1 MANQQPLTSQD
12 IDRMKSDA
20 IRRARQMQSRA
31 TIVGGS
37 EQNGRSK
44 QPSEAPKKDAAQ
56 ESTGNAQNFS
66 GLPFLKGFNNV
77 FAQLG
82 LSSEQLIIFAI
93 ILMLC
98 ENRENRFLIM
108 ALIYIAL

>member
-12 IDRMKSDA
+12 IDRMKNDA

-31 TIVGGS
+31 TIVGG
-37 EQNGRSK
+37 EQNGRGK
-44 QPSEAPKKDAAQ
+44 PPSEAPKKDAAQ
-56 ESTGNAQNFS
+56 ESAGNTQGFS
-66 GLPFLKGFNNV
+66 GLPFLKGFNDV
-77 FAQLG
+77 IAQLG